1 MERVNSKQYDRCFMV
16 VSYTC
21 GVCSDT
27 VMELAVLELHY
38 IKWSLHLHNS
48 CLFFSLTSLN
58 MH

>member
-38 IKWSLHLHNS
+38 INQFLCYVITLA
-48 CLFFSLTSLN
+48 
-58 MH
+58 